1 MVNDGS
7 TDKSADIV
15 KSFSDARI
23 RLINQKNRGVS
34 VARNRGIDEAK
45 AELIA
50 FLDADD
56 EWMPNYLETILRLRE
71 KYPDAGLYATSLKTE
86 FIDNVLMD
94 KDKKLRKLIPDEGL
108 ILNYFKVNLKDV
120 SHKDIF
126 YTSSVTVPK
135 KIFSEIGG
143 FQTGFWWG
151 EDIDMWGRIALKY
164 PFAYSSQACAIYYQ
178 NVVNSAAYRRKSVKG
193 HPLLETGKE
202 ALKLGRVPPEII
214 KDLEEY
220 MRFVEMCTAKH
231 NIEAGDKNLALSLLR
246 RNDIKLAYK
255 KLLIS
260 TMFLTAIENNF
271 SAFSQ
276 FMVKK

>member
-1 MVNDGS
+1 
-7 TDKSADIV
+7 
-15 KSFSDARI
+15 
-23 RLINQKNRGVS
+23 
-34 VARNRGIDEAK
+34 
-45 AELIA
+45 
-50 FLDADD
+50 
-56 EWMPNYLETILRLRE
+56 
-71 KYPDAGLYATSLKTE
+71 
-86 FIDNVLMD
+86 
-94 KDKKLRKLIPDEGL
+94 
-108 ILNYFKVNLKDV
+108 
-120 SHKDIF
+120 
-126 YTSSVTVPK
+126 
-135 KIFSEIGG
+135 
-143 FQTGFWWG
+143 
-151 EDIDMWGRIALKY
+151 
-164 PFAYSSQACAIYYQ
+164 
-178 NVVNSAAYRRKSVKG
+178 SAAYRRKSVKG